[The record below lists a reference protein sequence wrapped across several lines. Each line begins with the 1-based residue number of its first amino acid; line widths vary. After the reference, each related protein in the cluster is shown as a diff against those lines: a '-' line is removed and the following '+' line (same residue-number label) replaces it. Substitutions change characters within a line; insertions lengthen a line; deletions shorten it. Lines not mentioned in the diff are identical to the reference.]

1 MTGLTIGE
9 KHTYDDF
16 NLELLSFTVSLPE
29 PVTNEI
35 EIPGMNGNLDLSEA
49 LTGEVVYKN
58 RVLTA
63 EFLMEEQNE
72 DDLQERMNE
81 MNNYLHGVVHSIIPD
96 MDSNY
101 AYKGRITVSFSS
113 MGVYQLVTLTADVT
127 PYKSRRYNTKV
138 TRQVVEEGI
147 ICCRN
152 EKRSVVPTITSD
164 ADFTL
169 KFHDVSVSIAAG
181 ENVIPDIKFTQ
192 GKNLITCIGTGTITF
207 TYQEGSL

>member
-1 MTGLTIGE
+1 MTGLTIGD

-16 NLELLSFTVSLPE
+16 KMEMLSFAVSLPE

-35 EIPGMNGNLDLSEA
+35 EIPGMNGNVDLSEA
-49 LTGEVVYKN
+49 LTGEVIYKN
-58 RVLTA
+58 RLLTA

-72 DDLQERMNE
+72 DILQGRMNE

-96 MDSNY
+96 MDNNY
-101 AYKGRITVSFSS
+101 EYKGRITISFSQ
-113 MGVYQLVTLTADVT
+113 MGVYQLVTITADVA
-127 PYKSRRYNTKV
+127 PYKSRRSDTIV
-138 TRQVVEEGI
+138 TYQVEEERV

-169 KFHDVSVSIAAG
+169 KFRDVSVSIAAG
-181 ENVIPDIKFTQ
+181 ENMVPDIKFTQ
-192 GKNLITCIGTGTITF
+192 GENLITCIGTGTITF